1 MLRFLILVCL
11 FLHKCQGFGLMYY
24 AVDIVNKIFFSKKG
38 VLIFFFKQKQV
49 WELDCKYKKIN

>member
-24 AVDIVNKIFFSKKG
+24 AVDIVNNFFFEEGS
-38 VLIFFFKQKQV
+38 IDFFKQKQV
-49 WELDCKYKKIN
+49 

>member
-24 AVDIVNKIFFSKKG
+24 AVDIVNKFFFEEGS
-38 VLIFFFKQKQV
+38 IDFFFKQKQV
-49 WELDCKYKKIN
+49 

>member
-24 AVDIVNKIFFSKKG
+24 AVDIVNKFFFEEGS
-38 VLIFFFKQKQV
+38 IDFFFKQKQV